1 MWLTSGFCTAV
12 INCLDDLGNDVV
24 IIGRGKLVQ
33 HHPANIRY
41 RAIIQ
46 SQLHAYSNAETKG
59 LKSSILRRILND
71 VRNNSANNLGFVKRD
86 TATGR
91 WCVVHDDSARINI
104 AQAFRDGL
112 HSEYKSSKK
121 HKQQKRNEELG
132 ISSPITVPQM
142 DSQLQQNIFSAL
154 SRFETKIEEPVTG
167 LKRARLM
174 EATNS
179 NPTTSSL
186 NDKPSDQTLGRL
198 GGNMD
203 RLRHFLNGTHEIC
216 NNPLVGSL
224 EWTQSIP
231 RIKRKLSSDSIDT
244 FTRLCDRVENSSA
257 LPPRDPFEPAPI
269 NTHQQKE
276 NSQEN
281 LIAETRAVAGAA
293 PYPNFAM
300 SVMVDKTNPT
310 IGSLP
315 QPAFAAKTTAIAT
328 VAADHFESRVII
340 DPIPSSC
347 RTEIIASHSLSSLAL
362 SDNDSTI
369 GMNSLSSISDN
380 MDKEHG
386 DMELQDA
393 FDIFGKYKAQ
403 DIEAILMAS

>member
-1 MWLTSGFCTAV
+1 M
-12 INCLDDLGNDVV
+12 
-24 IIGRGKLVQ
+24 Q

-46 SQLHAYSNAETKG
+46 SQLHAYSTAETKG

-71 VRNNSANNLGFVKRD
+71 VRSNSANNLGFVKRD

-91 WCVVHDDSARINI
+91 WCVVNDDSARINI

-121 HKQQKRNEELG
+121 NKQQKRNEELG
-132 ISSPITVPQM
+132 ISSPVAMPQM
-142 DSQLQQNIFSAL
+142 DVQIQQNIFSAL
-154 SRFETKIEEPVTG
+154 NHFETKIESPVNRQG
-167 LKRARLM
+167 SKRTRL

-186 NDKPSDQTLGRL
+186 KDEPSDQTLGRL
-198 GGNMD
+198 GGGTMD

-216 NNPLVGSL
+216 NNPLVGPS
-224 EWTQSIP
+224 EWMQTNP

-244 FTRLCDRVENSSA
+244 FTRLCDRVDNPNA
-257 LPPRDPFEPAPI
+257 LSRDPFEPAPI
-269 NTHQQKE
+269 ITQQQQKE

-281 LIAETRAVAGAA
+281 HIAETRAVSGAA
-293 PYPNFAM
+293 PFPNFAM
-300 SVMVDKTNPT
+300 SIMIDKTNPT
-310 IGSLP
+310 IGPLDS
-315 QPAFAAKTTAIAT
+315 QPASATKTTAVAA
-328 VAADHFESRVII
+328 VAADHFENRVII

-347 RTEIIASHSLSSLAL
+347 KTEIISSHSLSSLAL

-369 GMNSLSSISDN
+369 GMNSLSSISDT

-393 FDIFGKYKAQ
+393 FDVFGKYKAQ